1 MTRFPYQLAG
11 PIGAKGALGL
21 IVLQVDETIEH
32 DFRRIFTD
40 PGIALCV
47 NRIPS
52 GEELTPDTI
61 ATMEIDLPRAASLLP
76 PAMDFDVVGYACTS
90 GTALIGPDR
99 VAELVGRA
107 CQTRAVANPLTAS
120 FNAMRA
126 LEVKS
131 VGIVSPY
138 TESVS
143 DSVGIAFQQSGF
155 AVPASISFG
164 EEVEARVAR
173 IDPASIRAAALE
185 LGREPGLDAIF
196 LSCTNL
202 RTFDVI
208 DDLEKELDLPVL
220 SSNLAFA
227 WDMSRHLS
235 EDVSID
241 APGRLFLHSAGKKI
255 SGT

>member
-1 MTRFPYQLAG
+1 MTRFPYQLTG

-32 DFRRIFTD
+32 DFRRIFAD
-40 PGIALCV
+40 PDLALCV
-47 NRIPS
+47 SRIPS
-52 GEELTPDTI
+52 GEELTPGTI
-61 ATMEIDLPRAASLLP
+61 SKMEIDLPRAASLLP

-90 GTALIGPDR
+90 GTALIGANR
-99 VAELVGRA
+99 VAELVRTA
-107 CQTRAVANPLTAS
+107 CRTRAVANPLTAS

-126 LEVKS
+126 LDIKS
-131 VGIVSPY
+131 IGIVSPY
-138 TESVS
+138 IETIS
-143 DSVGIAFQQSGF
+143 DSVKQAFEQSGF
-155 AVPASISFG
+155 TAPASISFG

-185 LGREPGLDAIF
+185 LGRKPGLDAIF

-202 RTFDVI
+202 RTLDVI

-227 WDMSRHLS
+227 WEMSRQLAN
-235 EDVSID
+235 DVSID
-241 APGRLFLHSAGKKI
+241 APGRLFRNCTGKV
-255 SGT
+255 S